1 MIDVLIGCVIGWFA
15 HIAWAKWGHH
25 LVDLNKNDGS

>member
-1 MIDVLIGCVIGWFA
+1 MIDVLIGCVIGWFV

-25 LVDLNKNDGS
+25 LVDLNKGD